1 MAVVESQVSAL
12 ELERVIPK
20 IQTLFERNDNFFANI
35 KKRDVE
41 VVSQRLMRVPL
52 EIRPGGSFQYFDPNG
67 GDLGRGGGPTWDK
80 AVINPVFVSENI
92 EYTKLTQWATD
103 NDRKAITQAVRK
115 LTATAIDELSKQI
128 DNQLQGDGTGSV
140 GTILTATPG
149 AGFDTYVLTNDF
161 GAKLVRYGQ
170 TVQIFDST
178 LTTFRGKG
186 QITYW
191 DPSLGVNTIEVT
203 PNIAGAQATDVLVV
217 DGLSTPTALPAMYG
231 VPYQHSNASTGTWLG
246 FNRATTPEIRSN
258 RVNGGGSPLSLPLA
272 RLAIN
277 AIGNRVGIMNNF
289 KPNAWLHPCQKQA
302 YENIGQAVIQIK
314 PDWNEK
320 KDGDLDMYFDRMQFA
335 GAPDKPHFSWNKTRI
350 DFVSDSVWG
359 RAEILPIGFY
369 KTDGRSIFEIRSSS
383 GGVVA
388 SDIFYMVN
396 GCQFFVNNPAATAYI
411 DNLAIPAGY

>member
-1 MAVVESQVSAL
+1 MAVVESQVTAL

-20 IQTLFERNDNFFANI
+20 IQTLFERDDNFFANI

-80 AVINPVFVSENI
+80 AVLNPVFVSENI

-115 LTATAIDELSKQI
+115 LTATAVDELSKQI

-246 FNRATTPEIRSN
+246 FNRATTPEIHSN

-320 KDGDLDMYFDRMQFA
+320 KNGDLDMYFDRMQFA

-359 RAEILPIGFY
+359 RGEILPIGFY